1 MKKIIIL
8 LFLLP
13 VTVYSE
19 QEVGYFIAVPPAS
32 QWGLYMQNL
41 ITNNQGEKGTLTGT
55 SSFVWCAPSLEYGV
69 SLWSDA
75 VPTKYSCTQSQ
86 KKVASK
92 PVVGQCRVMATAAGT
107 KKQVSIS
114 QYFIQM
120 QQFYNGIDTTIKSL
134 VNAFP
139 DYTKGQS
146 PNSKYYLALAQKSST
161 QTNQIAIA
169 SSNVAPITKNP
180 EQYFPGGVITF
191 ALDFTQLV
199 GTQNQPTQNQ
209 QNQTNTN
216 QQTDSSDPFLS
227 LPN

>member
-1 MKKIIIL
+1 
-8 LFLLP
+8 
-13 VTVYSE
+13 
-19 QEVGYFIAVPPAS
+19 
-32 QWGLYMQNL
+32 
-41 ITNNQGEKGTLTGT
+41 
-55 SSFVWCAPSLEYGV
+55 LEYGV

-75 VPTKYSCTQSQ
+75 VPTKYSCTQAQ

-92 PVVGQCRVMATAAGT
+92 PVAAQCKVMATTTGT
-107 KKQVSIS
+107 KKQVSIL

-120 QQFYNGIDTTIKSL
+120 QQFYNGIDTTIKGL

-139 DYTKGQS
+139 DYKKGQS

-169 SSNVAPITKNP
+169 SSNIAPITKNP
-180 EQYFPGGVITF
+180 EQYFPEGVITF

-199 GTQNQPTQNQ
+199 GTQTQQ
-209 QNQTNTN
+209 TQTNTN
-216 QQTDSSDPFLS
+216 QQTDSSNPFLS